1 MMKSRVLLPTVF
13 VLLLVVILFA
23 TQKVLAAQSI
33 TFDGTWK
40 GSGKFIQGL
49 PFQLIF
55 TIKNNSLVGLV
66 YQFPGN
72 DGVECFAVE
81 DENISPAQQLQLTDN
96 KLNGSVGSS
105 FDV

>member
-1 MMKSRVLLPTVF
+1 MKPRILLPALI
-13 VLLLVVILFA
+13 VLLLAIIPFA
-23 TQKVLAAQSI
+23 TQKVLAAQPAP
-33 TFDGTWK
+33 FDGTWK
-40 GSGKFIQGL
+40 GSGKSTNGL

-72 DGVECFAVE
+72 DGVECFAGE
-81 DENISPAQQLQLTDN
+81 DENISPAQQLQLTDK

-105 FDV
+105 